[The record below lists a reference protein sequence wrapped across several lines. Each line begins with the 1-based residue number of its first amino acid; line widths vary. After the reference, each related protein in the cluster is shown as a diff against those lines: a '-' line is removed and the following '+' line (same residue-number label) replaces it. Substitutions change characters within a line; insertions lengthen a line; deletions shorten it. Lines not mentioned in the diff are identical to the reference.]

1 MNAKISLRSNW
12 KISVKYLNAK
22 PNIFIEFNWQY
33 AAIKDN
39 EIKLINPKLIR
50 DKCTNGLKL

>member
-12 KISVKYLNAK
+12 KVSVKYLNAK
-22 PNIFIEFNWQY
+22 PLN